1 MKEKIKST
9 PKAKLLTAVL
19 LVLFLGSCAVLVF
32 AVCTD
37 ILGINSNTP
46 PTETVVPTETTA
58 IVSTT
63 ASVPETTPSSSVLPT
78 TTSEAV
84 ETVVSLGSIY
94 DVDYWTE
101 YKDEYGSA
109 GIGVLFGAHAKGA
122 TITFENG
129 RFVVSVVGANETL
142 DVSSGTYSFVSDNEI
157 ELRYDN
163 SDIRTAKVIETEN
176 DVVTVLDFSM
186 DMEDTTLR
194 ASLAD

>member
-1 MKEKIKST
+1 MAEKRKST
-9 PKAKLLTAVL
+9 TKAKLLTVVL
-19 LVLFLGSCAVLVF
+19 VVLFLGSCATLIF

-37 ILGINSNTP
+37 ILGINGNTS
-46 PTETVVPTETTA
+46 PTETITPTETTA

-63 ASVPETTPSSSVLPT
+63 ASVPETTPSSSALPT

-84 ETVVSLGSIY
+84 ETGIKLGSVY
-94 DVDYWTE
+94 DVDYWAE

-129 RFVVSVVGANETL
+129 CFVVAVVGANETL
-142 DVSSGTYSFVSDNEI
+142 DVASGTYSFVSDTEI
-157 ELRYDN
+157 ELRYEN

-176 DVVTVLDFSM
+176 DVVTILDFSM
-186 DMEDTTLR
+186 DIEDTTLR